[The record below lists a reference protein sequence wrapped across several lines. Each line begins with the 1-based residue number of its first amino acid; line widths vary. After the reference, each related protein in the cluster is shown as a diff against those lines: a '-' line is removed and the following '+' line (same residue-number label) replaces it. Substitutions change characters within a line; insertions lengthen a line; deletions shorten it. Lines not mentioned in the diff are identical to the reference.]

1 MIYLIGDFLSKL
13 SQHIVINTVISVL
26 TNEITVSACPASY
39 LTKLIEP
46 DVYLNAKHD
55 PNVYKILSKNKPNVF
70 RINLRLS
77 FLSSK
82 QSNIG

>member
-1 MIYLIGDFLSKL
+1 MLADD
-13 SQHIVINTVISVL
+13 
-26 TNEITVSACPASY
+26 ITVSACPASD
-39 LTKLIEP
+39 LTKFVEP

-55 PNVYKILSKNKPNVF
+55 PNVDKILSKNKPNVF